1 VKNGNKLRSSFDSD
15 YLGVLDIVHSLRRGT
30 HLPLRSPV
38 MSDLPATGCFKLIQ
52 RGRSI
57 DLRKG
62 FLLGANS
69 LYRMGGGT
77 S

>member
-1 VKNGNKLRSSFDSD
+1 MKNGNILRSSFDSD
-15 YLGVLDIVHSLRRGT
+15 YLGVLYIVHSLRRGK

-38 MSDLPATGCFKLIQ
+38 MSDLPATGCFELIQ
-52 RGRSI
+52 RGRSV

-62 FLLGANS
+62 ILLGANS
-69 LYRMGGGT
+69 LYRMGSGT